1 MGIQS
6 NAIKI
11 RYGIGEKRKKS
22 EYPIDNEVSVRAD
35 RETER

>member
-6 NAIKI
+6 KAIKI